1 MAKAPHTWKFFRAGG
16 VDQVVLASAG
26 DLENLHTLDQKLWV
40 ALACPVVGL
49 EFDARTLA
57 LLDTDGDGR
66 IRPPEVL
73 GAIAWTRDVLRDLGE
88 LFDPS
93 DEVPLASIDTKTGTG
108 KDVLAGAKLILENLG
123 KGDATSISLADVSD
137 TEKIFVATKLNGDG
151 IVPADSADD
160 EETGKVITDIIAA
173 MGSVPDR
180 SGKPGVDQS
189 RVDAFFDQARLYA
202 DWLDAGRGQ
211 PSPRAFGLATDAA
224 VLALDAVRAK
234 VNDYFARCRLAAFDA
249 RAVAALNAA
258 EPDLV
263 ALGPQMLTAL
273 ADDVAKLPLARVE
286 AGRPLPLGDGVNPA
300 WSARMAAFAQA
311 TVATVFGA
319 TRASL
324 TEADWTVLVGK
335 LAPYEAWLVAK
346 PATEVAAL
354 GDDRVTALARGDART
369 RVNTLIAKDAAL
381 ATESNQIGAVEKL
394 IRFRRHLLVLLKN
407 FVNFAEFY
415 GKRGAIFQAGTL
427 YIDARSC
434 DLCLP
439 VDDAGR
445 HALLASLSQACLAYC
460 DCVRRKDKEKRSI
473 VAAVTGGDTDNLM
486 VGRNGVFY
494 DRKGDDWDATI
505 TKFVDNPISVR
516 QAFWTPYKRFIRLVE
531 EQLAKRAKTADD
543 ESAKKMEAATVEA
556 PAAGEKKPDEKKAE
570 EKPKDAPDA
579 PAAAAPAA
587 VVAPE
592 KGIDIG
598 TVAAIGV
605 AVGGIATFFSSILAT
620 FLGLGMWMPLGFL
633 ALLLAISGPS
643 MLIAWLKLRQRNIGP
658 LLDANAWAVNAR
670 AFINVPFGSALTG
683 VAKLPQGASRALVDP
698 FAQKKRPWRFYG
710 FLMLLALL
718 GVLWF
723 LGKLDSYMPDKVKA
737 STVLHRTPTT
747 AAAAM
752 PASSTG
758 AK

>member
-1 MAKAPHTWKFFRAGG
+1 M
-16 VDQVVLASAG
+16 VLADAA
-26 DLENLHTLDQKLWV
+26 DVENLHTLDQKLWV
-40 ALACPVVGL
+40 ALACPTVGL

-57 LLDTDGDGR
+57 LIDTDGDGR
-66 IRPPEVL
+66 IRPPEIL

-93 DEVPLASIDTKTGTG
+93 DELPLDSIDTRTGTG
-108 KDVLAGAKLILENLG
+108 KDVLAGAKLILKNLG

-160 EETGKVITDIIAA
+160 EETSKVIADIIVAT
-173 MGSVPDR
+173 GSVPDR
-180 SGKPGVDQS
+180 SGKPGVDQA
-189 RVDAFFDQARLYA
+189 RVDAFFDQAKLYA

-211 PSPRAFGLATDAA
+211 PLPRAFGDATDAA
-224 VLALDAVRAK
+224 VAALDAVRAK
-234 VNDYFARCRLAAFDA
+234 VSDYFARCRLAAFDA

-258 EPDLV
+258 ELDLV
-263 ALGPQMLTAL
+263 ALGPQMLTSL
-273 ADDVAKLPLARVE
+273 ANDVARLPLARVE
-286 AGRPLPLGDGVNPA
+286 AGRALPLNDGVNPA
-300 WSARMAAFAQA
+300 WSVKIAAFAQA

-319 TRASL
+319 ARTSL

-335 LAPYEAWLVAK
+335 LAPYEAWIVAK
-346 PATEVAAL
+346 PKTEVAKL
-354 GDDRVTALARGDART
+354 GDERVTALARGDARA
-369 RVNTLIAKDAAL
+369 RVGTLIAKDAAL

-394 IRFRRHLLVLLKN
+394 IRFRKHLVALLKN
-407 FVNFAEFY
+407 FVNFSEFY
-415 GKRGAIFQAGTL
+415 GRRSAIFQAGTL

-439 VDDAGR
+439 VDDAAR
-445 HALLASLSQACLAYC
+445 HALLASMSQACLAYC
-460 DCVRRKDKEKRSI
+460 ECVRRKDKEKRSI

-486 VGRNGVFY
+486 AGRNGVFY

-531 EQLAKRAKTADD
+531 GQLAKRAKTADE
-543 ESAKKMEAATVEA
+543 ESAKKMEAAAVEA
-556 PAAGEKKPDEKKAE
+556 PATDDTKADD
-570 EKPKDAPDA
+570 KPKDTAEIPAAA
-579 PAAAAPAA
+579 PAAAAVAAPAA
-587 VVAPE
+587 PPE

-620 FLGLGMWMPLGFL
+620 FLGLGMWMPLGFV

-658 LLDANAWAVNAR
+658 LLDANGWAVNAL
-670 AFINVPFGSALTG
+670 AFINVPFGGALTG
-683 VAKLPQGASRALVDP
+683 VAKLPEGASRSLVDP
-698 FAQKKRPWRFYG
+698 FAQKKRPWRFYV
-710 FLMLLALL
+710 FLFVVVALGLAWL
-718 GVLWF
+718 
-723 LGKLDSYMPDKVKA
+723 LGKLDGYMPDRFKA
-737 STVLHRTPTT
+737 STILHRTPTT
-747 AAAAM
+747 AGATM
-752 PASSTG
+752 PAAPSAG
-758 AK
+758 AR

>member
-1 MAKAPHTWKFFRAGG
+1 MAKVRHTWKFFRAGG
-16 VDQVVLASAG
+16 VDQVVLATAS

-40 ALACPVVGL
+40 ALACPTVGL
-49 EFDARTLA
+49 ELDARTLA
-57 LLDTDGDGR
+57 LLDTDGNGR
-66 IRPPEVL
+66 IRPPEIL
-73 GAIAWTRDVLRDLGE
+73 AAIAWTREVLRDLGE
-88 LFDPS
+88 LFTPS
-93 DEVPLASIDTKTGTG
+93 DELPLDSIDARTATG
-108 KDVLAGAKLILENLG
+108 KDVLAGAKLILKNLG
-123 KGDATSISLADVSD
+123 KGEATSISLADVSD

-160 EETGKVITDIIAA
+160 EETSRVIADVLAV

-180 SGKPGVDQS
+180 SGKPGVDQA
-189 RVDAFFDQARLYA
+189 RVDAFFDQAARYA

-211 PSPRAFGLATDAA
+211 PSPRAFGPATDAA
-224 VLALDAVRAK
+224 VTALDPVRAK

-249 RAVAALNAA
+249 RAAAALNAA
-258 EPDLV
+258 ETDLV
-263 ALGPQMLTAL
+263 ALGPQLLTTTAE
-273 ADDVAKLPLARVE
+273 DVARLPLARVE

-300 WSARMAAFAQA
+300 WASRMAAFAQT

-319 TRASL
+319 ARTSL
-324 TEADWTVLVGK
+324 TEADWGTLLGK
-335 LAPYEAWLVAK
+335 LGPYETWLAAK
-346 PATEVAAL
+346 PATEVAKL
-354 GDDRVTALARGDART
+354 GDERVTALARGDARA
-369 RVNTLIAKDAAL
+369 RVVTLIARDAAL

-394 IRFRRHLLVLLKN
+394 IRFRRHLLTLLKN

-415 GKRGAIFQAGTL
+415 GRRGGIFQAGTL
-427 YIDARSC
+427 YVDARSC

-486 VGRNGVFY
+486 AGRNGVFY

-543 ESAKKMEAATVEA
+543 EGAKKLNAAALEA
-556 PAAGEKKPDEKKAE
+556 PAADDKKPDDKKAD
-570 EKPKDAPDA
+570 EKPKDAAEA
-579 PAAAAPAA
+579 PAAAA
-587 VVAPE
+587 APE

-658 LLDANAWAVNAR
+658 LLDANGWAVNAL
-670 AFINVPFGSALTG
+670 AYINVPFGGALTG
-683 VAKLPQGASRALVDP
+683 VAKLPDGASRSLVDP

-710 FLMLLALL
+710 FLVLL
-718 GVLWF
+718 GVLGVAWL
-723 LGKLDSYMPDKVKA
+723 LGKLDAYMPDKVKA
-737 STVLHRTPTT
+737 STVLHRTP
-747 AAAAM
+747 AAVVAPAPAA
-752 PASSTG
+752 PSAGTR
-758 AK
+758 

>member
-1 MAKAPHTWKFFRAGG
+1 MSKAPHTWKFFRAGG
-16 VDQVVLASAG
+16 VDQVVLATAA

-40 ALACPVVGL
+40 ALACPTVGL

-66 IRPPEVL
+66 IRPPEIL

-88 LFDPS
+88 LFNPS
-93 DEVPLASIDTKTGTG
+93 DDLPLASIDTKTGTG
-108 KDVLAGAKLILENLG
+108 KDVLAGAKLILKNLG
-123 KGDATSISLADVSD
+123 KGDAAAISLADVSD

-160 EETGKVITDIIAA
+160 EDTGKVIADMIAT

-180 SGKPGVDQS
+180 SGKPGIDQA
-189 RVDAFFDQARLYA
+189 RADAFFEQARLHA
-202 DWLDAGRGQ
+202 DWLDAGRGT
-211 PSPRAFGLATDAA
+211 PTPRAFGDATAAA
-224 VLALDAVRAK
+224 VAALDAVRAK
-234 VNDYFARCRLAAFDA
+234 VNDYFARCRLAAFDG

-263 ALGPQMLTAL
+263 ALGPQMLTTL

-300 WSARMAAFAQA
+300 WSARIAAFAQT
-311 TVATVFGA
+311 TVATVFGGPR
-319 TRASL
+319 TSL
-324 TEADWTVLVGK
+324 TEGDWTALVGK
-335 LAPYEAWLVAK
+335 LAAYEAWLVAK
-346 PATEVAAL
+346 PATEIAKL
-354 GDDRVTALARGDART
+354 GDERVTALARGDAKA
-369 RVNTLIAKDAAL
+369 RVDALIARDAAL

-394 IRFRRHLLVLLKN
+394 IRFRRNLLALLKN

-415 GKRGAIFQAGTL
+415 GKQGAIFQAGTL
-427 YIDARSC
+427 YVDARSC
-434 DLCLP
+434 ELCLP

-531 EQLAKRAKTADD
+531 AQLAKRAKTADD
-543 ESAKKMEAATVEA
+543 ESAKKLEAAAIEA
-556 PAAGEKKPDEKKAE
+556 PAAGDKKPDEKPKEAAE
-570 EKPKDAPDA
+570 A
-579 PAAAAPAA
+579 PAAAA
-587 VVAPE
+587 APE

-605 AVGGIATFFSSILAT
+605 AVGGIGAFLSGILAT
-620 FLGLGMWMPLGFL
+620 FFGLGMWMPLGFG

-658 LLDANAWAVNAR
+658 LLDANGWAVNAQ
-670 AFINVPFGSALTG
+670 AFINVPFGGALTG
-683 VAKLPQGASRALVDP
+683 VAKLPEGASRSLIDP
-698 FAQKKRPWRFYG
+698 FAQKKRPWRFYV
-710 FLMLLALL
+710 FLLLVAALGL
-718 GVLWF
+718 AWL
-723 LGKLDSYMPDKVKA
+723 LGKLDGYMPDKFKA
-737 STVLHRTPTT
+737 STILHRTPTT
-747 AAAAM
+747 AAAPV
-752 PASSTG
+752 PAAPAPG

>member
-1 MAKAPHTWKFFRAGG
+1 MPKATHAWKFFRAGG
-16 VDQVVLASAG
+16 VDQVVLASAA
-26 DLENLHTLDQKLWV
+26 DLENLRSLDQKLWV
-40 ALACPVVGL
+40 ALACPTVGL

-66 IRPPEVL
+66 IRPPEIL

-88 LFDPS
+88 LFTPS
-93 DEVPLASIDTKTGTG
+93 DELPLDSIDTKTGTG
-108 KDVLAGAKLILENLG
+108 KDVLAGAKLILKNLG
-123 KGDATSISLADVSD
+123 KADAAHISLADVSD

-160 EETGKVITDIIAA
+160 EETGKVITDIIAT

-180 SGKPGVDQS
+180 SGKPGVDQA
-189 RVDAFFDQARLYA
+189 RVDAFFAQATLYA

-224 VLALDAVRAK
+224 VSALDDVRAK
-234 VNDYFARCRLAAFDA
+234 VSDYFARCRLAAFDP

-258 EPDLV
+258 EADLQ
-263 ALGPQMLTAL
+263 ALGPLMLTPL
-273 ADDVAKLPLARVE
+273 ANDVARLPLARVE

-300 WSARMAAFAQA
+300 WSAKIASFAQA
-311 TVATVFGA
+311 TVATVLGTA
-319 TRASL
+319 KTSL
-324 TEADWTVLVGK
+324 TEADWTSVVEK
-335 LAPYEAWLVAK
+335 LAAYEAWLLAK
-346 PATEVAAL
+346 PATEVARL
-354 GDDRVTALARGDART
+354 GDERVTVLVRGDART
-369 RVNTLIAKDAAL
+369 RVGTLIARDAAL

-394 IRFRRHLLVLLKN
+394 IRFRRNLLTFLKN

-434 DLCLP
+434 ELCLP

-486 VGRNGVFY
+486 AGRNGVFY

-505 TKFVDNPISVR
+505 TKFVDNPISVP

-531 EQLAKRAKTADD
+531 EQLAKRAKTADE
-543 ESAKKMEAATVEA
+543 ESAKKLETAAVEA
-556 PAAGEKKPDEKKAE
+556 PATDEKKTDEKKAD
-570 EKPKDAPDA
+570 EKKADAPDA
-579 PAAAAPAA
+579 PATTPAPK
-587 VVAPE
+587 PE

-658 LLDANAWAVNAR
+658 LLDANGWAVNAL
-670 AFINVPFGSALTG
+670 ALINVPFGGALTG
-683 VAKLPQGASRALVDP
+683 VAKLPEGASRSLTDP
-698 FAQKKRPWRFYG
+698 FAQKKRPWRFYA
-710 FLMLLALL
+710 FLLLVTALGL
-718 GVLWF
+718 AWL
-723 LGKLDSYMPDKVKA
+723 LGKLDGYMPDKLKA
-737 STVLHRTPTT
+737 STVLHRTPATVVVP
-747 AAAAM
+747 M
-752 PASSTG
+752 PSAPSAG
-758 AK
+758 AR

>member
-1 MAKAPHTWKFFRAGG
+1 M
-16 VDQVVLASAG
+16 
-26 DLENLHTLDQKLWV
+26 
-40 ALACPVVGL
+40 
-49 EFDARTLA
+49 
-57 LLDTDGDGR
+57 
-66 IRPPEVL
+66 
-73 GAIAWTRDVLRDLGE
+73 
-88 LFDPS
+88 
-93 DEVPLASIDTKTGTG
+93 
-108 KDVLAGAKLILENLG
+108 
-123 KGDATSISLADVSD
+123 
-137 TEKIFVATKLNGDG
+137 
-151 IVPADSADD
+151 
-160 EETGKVITDIIAA
+160 
-173 MGSVPDR
+173 
-180 SGKPGVDQS
+180 
-189 RVDAFFDQARLYA
+189 
-202 DWLDAGRGQ
+202 
-211 PSPRAFGLATDAA
+211 
-224 VLALDAVRAK
+224 ALDAVRAK

-258 EPDLV
+258 ELDLV

-273 ADDVAKLPLARVE
+273 AGDVAKLPLARVE

-300 WSARMAAFAQA
+300 WSARMAAFAQT

-319 TRASL
+319 ARASL

-335 LAPYEAWLVAK
+335 LGPYEAWLVTK
-346 PATEVAAL
+346 PSTEVAAL

-394 IRFRRHLLVLLKN
+394 IRFRRHLVALLKN

-494 DRKGDDWDATI
+494 DRKGEDWDATI

-543 ESAKKMEAATVEA
+543 ESAKKMEATTVEA

-587 VVAPE
+587 AAAPE

-620 FLGLGMWMPLGFL
+620 FLGLGMWMPLGFV

-670 AFINVPFGSALTG
+670 AFINVPFGGALTG
-683 VAKLPQGASRALVDP
+683 VAKLPQGASRTLVDP

-723 LGKLDSYMPDKVKA
+723 LGKLDGYMPDKVKA

-747 AAAAM
+747 AAAPA
-752 PASSTG
+752 PASPGG
-758 AK
+758 AR

>member
-1 MAKAPHTWKFFRAGG
+1 MAKAPHSWKFFRAGG
-16 VDQVVLASAG
+16 VDQVVLATAG

-40 ALACPVVGL
+40 ALACPAVGL

-66 IRPPEVL
+66 IRPPEIL
-73 GAIAWTRDVLRDLGE
+73 GAVAWTRDVLRDLGE

-93 DEVPLASIDTKTGTG
+93 DELPLDSIDTKTGTG
-108 KDVLAGAKLILENLG
+108 KDVLAGAKLILANLG

-160 EETGKVITDIIAA
+160 EDTGKVITDIIAT
-173 MGSVPDR
+173 MGSVTDR
-180 SGKPGVDQS
+180 SGKPGVDQT
-189 RVDAFFDQARLYA
+189 RVDAFFDQAKLYA

-263 ALGPQMLTAL
+263 ALGPQLLTAL

-319 TRASL
+319 ARTSL

-346 PATEVAAL
+346 PSTEVAAL
-354 GDDRVTALARGDART
+354 GDERVTALARGDART
-369 RVNTLIAKDAAL
+369 RLNTLVAKDAAL

-394 IRFRRHLLVLLKN
+394 IRFRRHLLALLKN

-486 VGRNGVFY
+486 AGRNGVFY

-531 EQLAKRAKTADD
+531 AQLAKRAKAADD
-543 ESAKKMEAATVEA
+543 ESAKKMEAVAVEA
-556 PAAGEKKPDEKKAE
+556 PAADEKKPE
-570 EKPKDAPDA
+570 EKPKDAPAA

-587 VVAPE
+587 AAPAPE

-620 FLGLGMWMPLGFL
+620 FLGLGMWMPLGFS

-658 LLDANAWAVNAR
+658 LLDANGWAVNAR
-670 AFINVPFGSALTG
+670 AFINVPFGGALTG
-683 VAKLPQGASRALVDP
+683 VAKLPERASRSIVDP
-698 FAQKKRPWRFYG
+698 FAQKKRPWRFYA
-710 FLMLLALL
+710 FLMLLAAL
-718 GVLWF
+718 GLAWL
-723 LGKLDSYMPDKVKA
+723 LGKLDGYMPDKLKA

-747 AAAAM
+747 AAAPT
-752 PASSTG
+752 PAPSAG